1 MRKIKLSRLISGGF
15 AIILLIILTLV
26 GMTLRQLMIRH
37 VWVSSQF
44 NLLRQA
50 RSCISAADTHGD
62 MQSGGVFNPRP
73 PVHTEWMR
81 SLTNLTAH
89 DIAAR
94 LTAGGMPFR
103 ILNRQGQILQEHI
116 RPTDTIPPPSDD
128 MLRAAETK
136 DFSHIPFP
144 TAWVSDSGTRSFMCL
159 LLPLD
164 TSQGRIYLQLM
175 SSRRFESNLLRELNK
190 ILMAAVILA
199 LIAGFAVSRITAD
212 WIAKPLE
219 RLARAADD
227 IAGGDLGTRTGIKSH
242 QAEISEL
249 AAAFD
254 KMAEKLENSFDKQK
268 RFVADASHE
277 LKTPLTAISGMCEI
291 LEDANEAEKS
301 RALAIMNK
309 EVDRMTSLVSDLLL
323 LSKSDDGNL
332 PHKTAEI
339 SLNTYLK
346 DTASAVLAAHPNTH
360 TEVTVNAPDASVQTA
375 PDLLCRILTNII
387 ENALKYAPDTNIEIN
402 AEIED
407 KHWRL
412 TIRDHGPGVDENDLD
427 KLFDRF
433 YRADTSRTRK
443 TGGSGLGLAIV
454 KSLTEN
460 LGGTISL
467 RNHPDGGLEAKIIFS
482 ISSET

>member
-1 MRKIKLSRLISGGF
+1 MRKIKLSHLISGGF

-26 GMTLRQLMIRH
+26 GMTLRQLMVRH
-37 VWVSSQF
+37 VWISSQF

-50 RSCISAADTHGD
+50 RSCINAADTHGD
-62 MQSGGVFNPRP
+62 LQTGGVFNPRP

-81 SLTNLTAH
+81 SLTSLTAH

-103 ILNRQGQILQEHI
+103 ILSRQGHILEEHI
-116 RPTDTIPPPSDD
+116 RPQDKIELPDD
-128 MLRAAETK
+128 EKIRAADIE
-136 DFSHIPFP
+136 DFTHIPFP
-144 TAWVSDSGTRSFMCL
+144 TAWISNNGNRSFMCL

-164 TSQGRIYLQLM
+164 SSQGRIYLQLM
-175 SSRRFESNLLRELNK
+175 SSRRFESNLLRELNR
-190 ILMAAVILA
+190 ILLAAVILA
-199 LIAGFAVSRITAD
+199 LIAGAAFSRITAG

-219 RLARAADD
+219 RLARAADN
-227 IAGGDLGTRTGIKSH
+227 IAGGDLGTRTGIKSR

-249 AAAFD
+249 AGAFD
-254 KMAEKLENSFDKQK
+254 KMAEKLEKSFDKQK

-291 LEDANEAEKS
+291 LEDANETEKS

-309 EVDRMTSLVSDLLL
+309 EVDRMTSLVRDLLL

-339 SLNTYLK
+339 SLNSYLK
-346 DTASAVLAAHPNTH
+346 DTASAVIAAHPNTH
-360 TEVTVNAPDASVQTA
+360 AEVTVNAPDASVQTDPELVA
-375 PDLLCRILTNII
+375 RIITNLV
-387 ENALKYAPDTNIEIN
+387 ENALKYAPDSKIEIN
-402 AEIED
+402 AEIEE
-407 KHWRL
+407 KHWNL

-460 LGGTISL
+460 LGGNISL
-467 RNHPDGGLEAKIIFS
+467 RNHPDGGLEIKLYFQK
-482 ISSET
+482 

>member
-1 MRKIKLSRLISGGF
+1 MRKIKLSQLISGGF

-26 GMTLRQLMIRH
+26 GMTLRQLMVRH
-37 VWVSSQF
+37 VWISSQF

-50 RSCISAADTHGD
+50 RSCIAAADTHAD
-62 MQSGGVFNPRP
+62 MQAGSAFTPRP
-73 PVHTEWMR
+73 PIYTEWMR
-81 SLTNLTAH
+81 SLSNLSAH

-103 ILNRQGQILQEHI
+103 ILNRQGRILEEHL
-116 RPTDTIPPPSDD
+116 RPNTAIDPPNDTII
-128 MLRAAETK
+128 RAADTE
-136 DFSHIPFP
+136 DFRHMPFP
-144 TAWVSDSGTRSFMCL
+144 TAWIADNGDRSFMCL
-159 LLPLD
+159 LLPLE
-164 TSQGRIYLQLM
+164 TSQGRIFLQLM

-190 ILMAAVILA
+190 ILMAAVLLA
-199 LIAGFAVSRITAD
+199 LIAGFAFSCITAG

-227 IAGGDLGTRTGIKSH
+227 IADGDLGTRTGIKSH

-249 AAAFD
+249 TAAFD
-254 KMAEKLENSFDKQK
+254 KMAEKLEKSFDKQK
-268 RFVADASHE
+268 RFAADASHE

-309 EVDRMTSLVSDLLL
+309 EIARMTSLVNDLLL
-323 LSKSDDGNL
+323 LSRSDNAAIIN
-332 PHKTAEI
+332 KTAEI
-339 SLNTYLK
+339 KLKTYLDETVASILETHA
-346 DTASAVLAAHPNTH
+346 DTKTKVIVA
-360 TEVTVNAPDASVQTA
+360 APDETVKTDPEMLA
-375 PDLLCRILTNII
+375 RIITNLIS
-387 ENALKYAPDTNIEIN
+387 NSLKYAPDTNIEIT

-407 KHWRL
+407 KHWSL
-412 TIRDHGPGVDENDLD
+412 ILRDHGPGVNEQDLD

-443 TGGSGLGLAIV
+443 TGGSGLGLSIV
-454 KSLTEN
+454 QSLSET

-467 RNHPDGGLEAKIIFS
+467 RNHPDGGLEAKLNFQK
-482 ISSET
+482 